1 MYNKLKTTSLRKKCD
16 TSEATMDKC
25 SHKLW
30 EEMGSELIFLEI
42 KTVTIYQVLRC
53 ML

>member
-1 MYNKLKTTSLRKKCD
+1 M
-16 TSEATMDKC
+16 EVC
-25 SHKLW
+25 SHKLQ
-30 EEMGSELIFLEI
+30 EGIESDIIFLEI

>member
-1 MYNKLKTTSLRKKCD
+1 M
-16 TSEATMDKC
+16 EEG
-25 SHKLW
+25 SHKLQ
-30 EEMGSELIFLEI
+30 EGIGSDLIFLEI